1 MLTLCDGFES
11 AARGALPDAA
21 TWSVGG
27 PNCFDNS
34 GKAVID
40 DTQAHGG
47 KQSVR
52 IDPGSSY
59 CGHAF
64 IINSAVA
71 SMGPVVYGRFYVR
84 LAQALGDQHVTL
96 VSMHDAIE
104 STDSNAQELRMGG
117 QSGIVMWNRSKDDA
131 TLPSLSP
138 TGIAASVKL
147 PAATWT
153 CVEFGM
159 DSSMGT
165 LQTWINGTAVPGLML
180 DTVQTPDIDASW
192 LGSMPTWVPKVT
204 DLKIGWESYG
214 GTSNTV
220 WIDDVALATRRIGC

>member
-1 MLTLCDGFES
+1 LCDGFES
-11 AARGALPDAA
+11 AVAGAAPDAA
-21 TWSVGG
+21 LWTVGG

-40 DTQAHGG
+40 NAQAHSGT
-47 KQSVR
+47 QSVR

-64 IINSAVA
+64 IINRAVA
-71 SMGPVVYGRFYVR
+71 DMGPVVYGRFYVR
-84 LAQALGDQHVTL
+84 LAQAFGDQHVTI

-117 QSGIVMWNRSKDDA
+117 QSGIAMWNRSKDDA

-147 PAATWT
+147 PAAAWV
-153 CVEFGM
+153 CVEFGL

-165 LQTWINGTAVPGLML
+165 LQTWINGNAVTGLML
-180 DTVQTPDIDASW
+180 DKAQTPDIDANW

-214 GTSNTV
+214 GTTNTV
-220 WIDDVALATRRIGC
+220 WIDDVALGTRRIGC